1 MKPRAKPQ
9 IDFSL
14 KLSNIASDVRVRD
27 LKNALIERGVKPS
40 DITWRGH
47 QGFCYLHFG
56 KLRNE
61 NAQPDQPVKVD
72 SIVANLQQLRIGESE
87 NGDKDYIVVEPAKPI
102 TRIEVTDV
110 TSV

>member
-1 MKPRAKPQ
+1 M
-9 IDFSL
+9 
-14 KLSNIASDVRVRD
+14 
-27 LKNALIERGVKPS
+27 IERGVKPS

-56 KLRNE
+56 KLRNDGT
-61 NAQPDQPVKVD
+61 QPDQPVQVD
-72 SIVANLQQLRIGESE
+72 SIVANLQELHIGTESE
-87 NGDKDYIVVEPAKPI
+87 HGEKDYIVVEPAKPI